1 MKKSLLVVALA
12 GVVLAL
18 GVLFAVLRTGHHA
31 ETASPSPAEDLI
43 VTIDNQVF
51 SLRDGLAEIP
61 AAAGSAGTNTVRIV
75 GEPVMGDI
83 NSDGKDDAALLI
95 RNDPGGS
102 GTFYYAV
109 VAVNDGGSWWA
120 TNTVLLG
127 DRVKPE
133 KVEYR
138 DGRFVY
144 RFLERR
150 PEEPMATTP
159 KVEKVVTLD
168 FDPASQTISVA
179 P

>member
-1 MKKSLLVVALA
+1 MKKSLLVVVLA
-12 GVVLAL
+12 AVVLAL
-18 GVLFAVLRTGHHA
+18 GVLFAVLRTGHHP

-120 TNTVLLG
+120 TNTVPLG
-127 DRVKPE
+127 DRITPQQVTFSGAE
-133 KVEYR
+133 
-138 DGRFVY
+138 FHY
-144 RFLERR
+144 RFLDRK
-150 PEEPMATTP
+150 PGEPMVAVP
-159 KVEKVVTLD
+159 SVERTVD
-168 FDPASQTISVA
+168 IRFDPASKTISTTH
-179 P
+179 